1 MNQLKNILIPI
12 ISGLLSIT
20 VLVTFPML
28 FEGQEL
34 GQYLHSAIRLILLLY
49 MFVTLNFYFIEKLKY
64 EGEFQK
70 IMYKGVL
77 MSLLFACFTS
87 IGFFI
92 ALSLNPQ
99 DNIENFSIFSAW
111 FVHAKEIVKF
121 GLMYTVFV
129 MIWIYFHP
137 NNKVRL
143 RKKALRL
150 AKQNK
155 DKTIK

>member
-1 MNQLKNILIPI
+1 MKNLKNFLIP
-12 ISGLLSIT
+12 GIT
-20 VLVTFPML
+20 GVLAIAILVVFPML

-49 MFVTLNFYFIEKLKY
+49 MFFTLNIYFTEKLKY

-92 ALSLNPQ
+92 ALSMHPQ
-99 DNIENFSIFSAW
+99 DNIENFSVFSAW

-121 GLMYTVFV
+121 GLMYTVFI
-129 MIWIYFHP
+129 MIWIHFHP
-137 NNKVRL
+137 NNQVRL
-143 RKKALRL
+143 RKKAQRL
-150 AKQNK
+150 AKKNE
-155 DKTIK
+155 DNPIK